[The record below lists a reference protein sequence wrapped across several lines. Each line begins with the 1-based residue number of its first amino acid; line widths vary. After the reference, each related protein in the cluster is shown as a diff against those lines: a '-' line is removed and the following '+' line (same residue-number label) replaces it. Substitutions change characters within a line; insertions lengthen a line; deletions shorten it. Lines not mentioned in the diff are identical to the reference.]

1 MEDSFV
7 LFRRA
12 LLLSF
17 HHSVACVIQFSYVR
31 ITVRCDKQSVNAFGQ
46 GAVKE
51 LRVVSV
57 EVVLQ
62 VVTVDDRDQR
72 DSTEGEENGP

>member
-1 MEDSFV
+1 MWFSAEYGCIRI
-7 LFRRA
+7 RR
-12 LLLSF
+12 
-17 HHSVACVIQFSYVR
+17 CCG
-31 ITVRCDKQSVNAFGQ
+31 TV
-46 GAVKE
+46 E
-51 LRVVSV
+51 LRVVNV